1 MQPNEDLK
9 LNILTLKM
17 ESLKEQLDSQLNEL
31 IKQLLLDIRT
41 N

>member
-17 ESLKEQLDSQLNEL
+17 ESLKEQLDSQLTEL

>member
-17 ESLKEQLDSQLNEL
+17 ESLKQKLDSQLNEL
-31 IKQLLLDIRT
+31 IKQFLLDIPI

>member
-1 MQPNEDLK
+1 MPPNEDLK

-17 ESLKEQLDSQLNEL
+17 ESLKQKLDSQLNEL
-31 IKQLLLDIRT
+31 IKQFLLDIPI

>member
-9 LNILTLKM
+9 LNILTLKI
-17 ESLKEQLDSQLNEL
+17 ESLKEELDSQLNEL
-31 IKQLLLDIRT
+31 IKQFLLHITT